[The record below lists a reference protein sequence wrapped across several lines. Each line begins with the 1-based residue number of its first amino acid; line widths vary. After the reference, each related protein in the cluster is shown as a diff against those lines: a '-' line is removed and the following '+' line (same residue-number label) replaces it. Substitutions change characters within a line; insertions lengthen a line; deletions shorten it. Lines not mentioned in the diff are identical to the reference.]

1 MNTSATERPS
11 LRVWLAGDAIA
22 AAAQLEECGREVLP
36 ALEDPWVVV
45 ADRGEQAEQVLASLV
60 AVVALGAANEVDQPV
75 EGVLDP
81 TAEPVEG
88 GDQRLGGDIVG
99 TRVRGGAGRVEV
111 GVLGP
116 LQECRH

>member
-11 LRVWLAGDAIA
+11 LRVGLAGDAIA

-45 ADRGEQAEQVLASLV
+45 ADRGEPAAQRRGGARVLRATRG
-60 AVVALGAANEVDQPV
+60 AFAPLGARKRPDQPV

-81 TAEPVEG
+81 PAEHVEVG
-88 GDQRLGGDIVG
+88 EQRLGGDI
-99 TRVRGGAGRVEV
+99 
-111 GVLGP
+111 
-116 LQECRH
+116 